1 MLRLPCS
8 ISAARSEQA
17 IINIAAS
24 PHAAAGGEPE
34 VTMARSRFAMAL
46 TAAQADRRRGFRA
59 QPSRLRYLD
68 VKTAPGGQRKELMIN
83 YTGSPSK

>member
-1 MLRLPCS
+1 
-8 ISAARSEQA
+8 
-17 IINIAAS
+17 
-24 PHAAAGGEPE
+24 
-34 VTMARSRFAMAL
+34 MAL